1 MQESKSFLI
10 LIGESRRSSK
20 HKAHNQNHDKAM
32 LKGQF
37 RVEDKQKGGK
47 HNFKQ
52 GGDFLLV
59 ENVGQ
64 VVVQDGRSVDHGVSG
79 LPSSFLV

>member
-1 MQESKSFLI
+1 LKP
-10 LIGESRRSSK
+10 
-20 HKAHNQNHDKAM
+20 KAHNQNLDKAR

-47 HNFKQ
+47 HDFKQ
-52 GGDFLLV
+52 GSGFPLV

-64 VVVQDGRSVDHGVSG
+64 VIVQDGRSVDHGVSAS
-79 LPSSFLV
+79 PSSVLV

>member
-1 MQESKSFLI
+1 
-10 LIGESRRSSK
+10 
-20 HKAHNQNHDKAM
+20 M

>member
-1 MQESKSFLI
+1 LKP
-10 LIGESRRSSK
+10 
-20 HKAHNQNHDKAM
+20 KAHNQNHGKAR

-47 HNFKQ
+47 HDLKQ
-52 GGDFLLV
+52 GNGFLLV

-64 VVVQDGRSVDHGVSG
+64 VIVQDGRSVDHGVSG
-79 LPSSFLV
+79 SPSSFLV